1 MNTCKIRNIV
11 LGEGTPKVCVPIVGQ
26 TKEEIIDSAKKIN
39 EVGADIVEFRVD
51 WFNDIFDFGKTEE
64 VLKELREA
72 LGETPILFT
81 FRTSKEGGE
90 KAIEADKYVELN
102 INAAKTGLVD
112 AVDVEAFT
120 GDEYVKAV
128 VEAAHENGVKV
139 VGSNLDFD
147 KTPEK
152 DDIVGRLR
160 KMQELGVDVPKIA
173 VMPQNKKDVI
183 TLLAATEEMFT
194 NYADRPIITMS
205 MAGTGAISRLSGE
218 AFGSALTFGAVG
230 KVSAPGQINVEDL
243 KTVLNIL
250 LISMTLVLGVQIIAR
265 YVFQNSLT
273 WSEELVRYLFIWSAF
288 LGVPYCINKGASLK
302 VVQFIDYLPAKLKN
316 IVLMIDRVLMVV
328 FFAAIFV
335 FGLLV
340 VKNSFLNGQRSPAL
354 GLPMYIV
361 YLSVVVGSGLAII
374 RVIEKIV
381 LCLKNK
387 DERIKSDF

>member
-1 MNTCKIRNIV
+1 M
-11 LGEGTPKVCVPIVGQ
+11 
-26 TKEEIIDSAKKIN
+26 KKIIP
-39 EVGADIVEFRVD
+39 DRF
-51 WFNDIFDFGKTEE
+51 EE
-64 VLKELREA
+64 VL
-72 LGETPILFT
+72 
-81 FRTSKEGGE
+81 
-90 KAIEADKYVELN
+90 
-102 INAAKTGLVD
+102 LV
-112 AVDVEAFT
+112 
-120 GDEYVKAV
+120 
-128 VEAAHENGVKV
+128 
-139 VGSNLDFD
+139 L
-147 KTPEK
+147 
-152 DDIVGRLR
+152 
-160 KMQELGVDVPKIA
+160 
-173 VMPQNKKDVI
+173 
-183 TLLAATEEMFT
+183 
-194 NYADRPIITMS
+194 
-205 MAGTGAISRLSGE
+205 
-218 AFGSALTFGAVG
+218 
-230 KVSAPGQINVEDL
+230 
-243 KTVLNIL
+243 L

-340 VKNSFLNGQRSPAL
+340 VKNSFLSGQRSPAL
-354 GLPMYIV
+354 GLSMYIV

>member
-1 MNTCKIRNIV
+1 M
-11 LGEGTPKVCVPIVGQ
+11 
-26 TKEEIIDSAKKIN
+26 KKIIP
-39 EVGADIVEFRVD
+39 DRF
-51 WFNDIFDFGKTEE
+51 EE
-64 VLKELREA
+64 VL
-72 LGETPILFT
+72 
-81 FRTSKEGGE
+81 
-90 KAIEADKYVELN
+90 
-102 INAAKTGLVD
+102 LV
-112 AVDVEAFT
+112 
-120 GDEYVKAV
+120 
-128 VEAAHENGVKV
+128 
-139 VGSNLDFD
+139 L
-147 KTPEK
+147 
-152 DDIVGRLR
+152 
-160 KMQELGVDVPKIA
+160 
-173 VMPQNKKDVI
+173 
-183 TLLAATEEMFT
+183 
-194 NYADRPIITMS
+194 
-205 MAGTGAISRLSGE
+205 
-218 AFGSALTFGAVG
+218 
-230 KVSAPGQINVEDL
+230 
-243 KTVLNIL
+243 L

-302 VVQFIDYLPAKLKN
+302 VVQFIDYLPVKLKN

-374 RVIEKIV
+374 RVIEKVV

>member
-1 MNTCKIRNIV
+1 M
-11 LGEGTPKVCVPIVGQ
+11 
-26 TKEEIIDSAKKIN
+26 KKIIP
-39 EVGADIVEFRVD
+39 DRF
-51 WFNDIFDFGKTEE
+51 EE
-64 VLKELREA
+64 VL
-72 LGETPILFT
+72 
-81 FRTSKEGGE
+81 
-90 KAIEADKYVELN
+90 
-102 INAAKTGLVD
+102 LV
-112 AVDVEAFT
+112 
-120 GDEYVKAV
+120 
-128 VEAAHENGVKV
+128 
-139 VGSNLDFD
+139 L
-147 KTPEK
+147 
-152 DDIVGRLR
+152 
-160 KMQELGVDVPKIA
+160 
-173 VMPQNKKDVI
+173 
-183 TLLAATEEMFT
+183 
-194 NYADRPIITMS
+194 
-205 MAGTGAISRLSGE
+205 
-218 AFGSALTFGAVG
+218 
-230 KVSAPGQINVEDL
+230 
-243 KTVLNIL
+243 L

-354 GLPMYIV
+354 GLPMYVV

>member
-1 MNTCKIRNIV
+1 M
-11 LGEGTPKVCVPIVGQ
+11 
-26 TKEEIIDSAKKIN
+26 KKIIP
-39 EVGADIVEFRVD
+39 DRF
-51 WFNDIFDFGKTEE
+51 EE
-64 VLKELREA
+64 VL
-72 LGETPILFT
+72 
-81 FRTSKEGGE
+81 
-90 KAIEADKYVELN
+90 
-102 INAAKTGLVD
+102 LV
-112 AVDVEAFT
+112 
-120 GDEYVKAV
+120 
-128 VEAAHENGVKV
+128 
-139 VGSNLDFD
+139 L
-147 KTPEK
+147 
-152 DDIVGRLR
+152 
-160 KMQELGVDVPKIA
+160 
-173 VMPQNKKDVI
+173 
-183 TLLAATEEMFT
+183 
-194 NYADRPIITMS
+194 
-205 MAGTGAISRLSGE
+205 
-218 AFGSALTFGAVG
+218 
-230 KVSAPGQINVEDL
+230 
-243 KTVLNIL
+243 L